1 MANITAIEL
10 QGFDNFINAV
20 KQMPDKMKAKTLVDI
35 MKVNLKPV
43 ATSIKANAPV
53 RKENQSQKAIVRKRK
68 DGSIS
73 TISEVGN
80 LKKSIGVKGFV
91 GRGEPAAYAGIQK
104 RKNDGWYGWFV
115 ERGTKYQTKNA
126 FIQRSAAATVPL
138 ASENLQE
145 DIRKYIVKNA
155 QKLGLDSK

>member
-1 MANITAIEL
+1 MANTTSIEL
-10 QGFDNFINAV
+10 QGFDDFINAV

-43 ATSIKANAPV
+43 AAAIKANTPI

-91 GRGEPAAYAGIQK
+91 GKGEPAAYAGIQK

-115 ERGTKYQTKNA
+115 ERGTKYQSKNA
-126 FIQRSAAATVPL
+126 FIARSAAATVPL

-145 DIRKYIVKNA
+145 DIKKYIVKNA
-155 QKLGLDSK
+155 QKLGLEAK